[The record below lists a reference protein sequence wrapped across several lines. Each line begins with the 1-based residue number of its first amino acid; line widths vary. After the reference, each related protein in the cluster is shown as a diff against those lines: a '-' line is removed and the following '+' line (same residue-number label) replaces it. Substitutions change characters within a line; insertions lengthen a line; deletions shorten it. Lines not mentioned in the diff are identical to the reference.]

1 MMITTPRHDGAKLL
15 AAFHVPAGNSE
26 GFVCQ
31 VCKDHIGPDQ
41 YHECWSAPMTQPV
54 SPPSVLD
61 DEAGKGPVSATP
73 QTAIGAVLVWHSAEQ
88 LQRIEDKLDRL
99 LAHLKESSK

>member
-1 MMITTPRHDGAKLL
+1 
-15 AAFHVPAGNSE
+15 
-26 GFVCQ
+26 
-31 VCKDHIGPDQ
+31 
-41 YHECWSAPMTQPV
+41 MTQPV

-61 DEAGKGPVSATP
+61 DEAGKGAVSVSATP